1 MKNIVEFAK
10 TVIGDTYE
18 MIGHGER
25 DWNILRENSK
35 ITKDW
40 ALDFAQIYIDTALS
54 TVEETETFSKE
65 DRKMAFGGW
74 YETLTSGSPPESFW
88 AETCLL
94 GLDHATLG
102 LPNRHVIA
110 MSSRIEQDF
119 LKRAIKSMDAK
130 QALQLSTAFSRV
142 LDLAVSV
149 MVDSYHHAIMTGMA
163 ETGINERL
171 VKRIRTVAIRRMIDK
186 SRELLPVIEWNDS
199 LSVSVKSIDD
209 QHKQLV
215 HLINRLR
222 DSSVAGKGNQ
232 DLADILN
239 ELTNYTVMHFEH
251 EEVIFDKIGYA
262 ETEEHKKAHTALVA
276 QVGQLN
282 KDFAAGNAK
291 LTGDLFHF
299 LRNWLNGH
307 IRGTDRRYIP
317 AMLEHNI
324 Q

>member
-18 MIGHGER
+18 LIGHSER
-25 DWNILRENSK
+25 DWTILHENSAV
-35 ITKDW
+35 TKGW
-40 ALDFAQIYIDTALS
+40 ALDFGQIYIDTVFS
-54 TVEETETFSKE
+54 SVEESETFSKE

-74 YETLTSGSPPESFW
+74 YETLTSGTPPESFW
-88 AETCLL
+88 AETCLM
-94 GLDHATLG
+94 GLDHATIG
-102 LPNRHVIA
+102 VPNRHVIA
-110 MSSRIEQDF
+110 MSSRVEQDF
-119 LKRAIKSMDAK
+119 LKRAIKAMDAK

-199 LSVSVKSIDD
+199 LSVQVKSIDD

-215 HLINRLR
+215 NLINRLR

-232 DLADILN
+232 ELSSILA
-239 ELTNYTVMHFEH
+239 ELTEYTVFHFKH
-251 EEVIFDKIGYA
+251 EEDIFEKIGYA
-262 ETEEHKKAHTALVA
+262 ETEEHKKAHGALVA

-282 KDFAAGNAK
+282 KDFASGNAK
-291 LTGDLFHF
+291 LTGDLFQF
-299 LRNWLNGH
+299 LRTWLNGH

-317 AMLEHNI
+317 DLLKHNI
-324 Q
+324 P